1 MIERFLRFAELK
13 ERGIVTNWVTLGNW
27 IAKQGFPPGRKLGP
41 NTTVWTEQEI
51 QQWVDSRPLAT
62 RSTEA
67 A

>member
-1 MIERFLRFAELK
+1 MTTRFLRFAELK

-27 IAKQGFPPGRKLGP
+27 MAKGGFPPGRKLGP

-51 QQWVDSRPLAT
+51 QQWVDSRPLAN
-62 RSTEA
+62 RKSDA